1 MGDSPLLWLDGPP
14 RISQKGR
21 LTIIDGDDHV
31 STRDKI
37 FGASFFL
44 LGAGFMLL
52 WSLGVYVATGDYFD
66 DASESEGYCDDV
78 EDYNLT
84 LGANPLYCGE
94 VMVQESVAIEISED
108 QHVRERSYCLV
119 EFEGEEES
127 VAEESVGHAYL
138 IGGLSEN

>member
-66 DASESEGYCDDV
+66 DASESEG
-78 EDYNLT
+78 
-84 LGANPLYCGE
+84 
-94 VMVQESVAIEISED
+94 
-108 QHVRERSYCLV
+108 
-119 EFEGEEES
+119 
-127 VAEESVGHAYL
+127 
-138 IGGLSEN
+138 

>member
-66 DASESEGYCDDV
+66 DASESEVYCDDV

-84 LGANPLYCGE
+84 L
-94 VMVQESVAIEISED
+94 S
-108 QHVRERSYCLV
+108 
-119 EFEGEEES
+119 
-127 VAEESVGHAYL
+127 L
-138 IGGLSEN
+138 IHI